1 MFFYSEFQRNG
12 QVTSRKSCDPRL
24 SVLVKMAAAVSVR
37 VGSLFFLVLLSVPSP
52 CSSSSERT
60 LFLQLNPG
68 ALSPPAGGDL
78 LHARAVGDNDTLH
91 FLFCSLG
98 APTLLILHTNT
109 TTSTVQVNWTLFL
122 ARNTSGSLKVEP
134 ENSLLSSTAVVF
146 TKLLEYDDAND
157 TADPTSDLFPEYR
170 LQDFTWS
177 RLHLSGPVALLCGSA
192 PNTSDGWFCLKLS
205 VFDSEGRGQQWPR
218 LLHTANSTQLELW
231 LHGFSPRS
239 AQSRFLVELQSV
251 GGAYP
256 LNKVNVRRSIDDEF
270 TPSIFQMS
278 EWVSSVNSTPDVPW
292 FVQWRPVA
300 YRNSSRSLEDATAC
314 RSSAPRPHSGNQTA
328 SASALIQGFYSNPET
343 FGLNVSFGAAGDPF
357 FNSTRFL
364 SWTLLV
370 GVGSPPV
377 DSFSP
382 LVVTIMAVGLG
393 APLLLLLVGGVWV
406 CVRRTTSVSTAST
419 YQPIN

>member
-1 MFFYSEFQRNG
+1 M
-12 QVTSRKSCDPRL
+12 
-24 SVLVKMAAAVSVR
+24 
-37 VGSLFFLVLLSVPSP
+37 
-52 CSSSSERT
+52 
-60 LFLQLNPG
+60 FLQLNPG

-109 TTSTVQVNWTLFL
+109 T
-122 ARNTSGSLKVEP
+122 
-134 ENSLLSSTAVVF
+134 
-146 TKLLEYDDAND
+146 LLEYDDAND

-270 TPSIFQMS
+270 TPSIFQQMS

-357 FNSTRFL
+357 FNSTRF
-364 SWTLLV
+364 TLLV